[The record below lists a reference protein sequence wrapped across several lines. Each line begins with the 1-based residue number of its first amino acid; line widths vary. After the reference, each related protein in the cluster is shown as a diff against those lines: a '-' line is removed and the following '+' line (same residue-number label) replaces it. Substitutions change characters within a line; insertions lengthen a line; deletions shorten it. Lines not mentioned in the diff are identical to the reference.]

1 MGTQTLTDLDQRIR
15 KLRQQTQGL
24 EGAVLEKSDPKRYA
38 EACAELKTAM
48 REHYLLLYGNSVSM
62 P

>member
-1 MGTQTLTDLDQRIR
+1 MTTQTLTELDQQIR
-15 KLRQQTQGL
+15 QLRQQTQGL
-24 EGAVLEKSDPKRYA
+24 EGAVLEKSDPQRYA
-38 EACAELKTAM
+38 AVTAELEAAM